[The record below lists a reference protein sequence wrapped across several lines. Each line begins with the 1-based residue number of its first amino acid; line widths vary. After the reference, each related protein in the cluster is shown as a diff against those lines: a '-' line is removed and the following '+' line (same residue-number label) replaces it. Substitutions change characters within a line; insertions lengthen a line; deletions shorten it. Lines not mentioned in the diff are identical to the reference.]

1 MSSPLNR
8 EARLH
13 RLLNQRRIALS
24 LIERIQT
31 LLAPGVPFNRELAQ
45 LFKEQGKF
53 GSKDRRLYK
62 ELIFTYIRYQ
72 PWLDKLRNDRA
83 RFLDTL
89 IVLAQPTP
97 ELQDLYPTID
107 DSLPRNTEFD
117 DRHRLIGK
125 SDDDLAELLPAWF
138 APHSKDPLTL
148 KDVQL
153 LFRRPPLWVRIQ
165 KGDSG
170 AIIAE
175 LKQHSRDPNIDID
188 LHFAVP
194 LCIQLPPDFPLGK
207 VPSYLNGNIE
217 VQDISS
223 QMLLQLLA
231 NEPYGAWFDACAGA
245 GGKTLQLARMLQP
258 DGGKV
263 VAFDTRQAALR
274 ELGQRMQRASLKN
287 VEVVNSRPLHQTFDG
302 VLVDSP
308 CSGSGTWRRHPFL
321 FRQTREADVMSH
333 SERQQKI
340 LDQYCTHVAS
350 GGLLVYCTC
359 SLSRYENEVVIQ
371 KFLEKHPEFQYEFL
385 ADRFGLADGGAGIT
399 INPTRYNGDGLYVA
413 TLRRS

>member
-13 RLLNQRRIALS
+13 RLLNQRRIAFS

-72 PWLDKLRNDRA
+72 PWVDALRQDRDH
-83 RFLDTL
+83 FLDTL

-97 ELQDLYPTID
+97 EIRDLYPTID
-107 DSLPRNTEFD
+107 DNLPRNFEFD

-125 SDDDLAELLPAWF
+125 SDEDLAELLPAWF
-138 APHSKDPLTL
+138 AAHSKDPLAT
-148 KDVQL
+148 KDIQL

-165 KGDSG
+165 KGEPD

-175 LKQHSRDPNIDID
+175 LKRFSRDPSVDID
-188 LHFAVP
+188 LHYAVP
-194 LCIQLPPDFPLGK
+194 LCIQLPPDYPLGK
-207 VPSYLNGNIE
+207 APSYLNGNLE

-231 NEPYGAWFDACAGA
+231 NEPYGHWFDACAGA
-245 GGKTLQLARMLQP
+245 GGKSLQLARILQP
-258 DGGKV
+258 TGGKV
-263 VAFDTRQAALR
+263 LAFDTRQAALR
-274 ELGQRMQRASLKN
+274 ELNQRMERASLN
-287 VEVVNSRPLHQTFDG
+287 NIEVANSRPLHQTFDG
-302 VLVDSP
+302 VLVDAP

-321 FRQTREADVMSH
+321 FRQTREADVMTH
-333 SERQQKI
+333 SDRQQKI
-340 LDQYCTHVAS
+340 LDQYCGHVAS
-350 GGLLVYCTC
+350 GGILVYCTC
-359 SLSRYENEVVIQ
+359 SLSRYENETVVQ
-371 KFLEKHPEFQYEFL
+371 RFLEKHPEFHYELL
-385 ADRFGLADGGAGIT
+385 ADRFGLADGGTGIT
-399 INPTRYNGDGLYVA
+399 INPTRYNGDGLFVA
-413 TLRRS
+413 TLRKT